1 MILEFTISN
10 FRSIKDTTV
19 FSLIAE
25 SSKAKANNITA
36 HRLATDDVRLLNSAV
51 IYGPNGSGKSN
62 VLRAFYNLLHFI
74 KNNESKAGQEIDF
87 YDPFLFDLDTDTKQ
101 VSFNLNFIG
110 PENVKYSYIIEFNKR
125 DVTKEELSY
134 FPKGKE
140 TSLFKRTSEGSSQEL
155 THIGKLGSSLGN
167 KEVKVFHNRLILAKF
182 GEEDA
187 SEELL
192 TKIFVHF
199 DKYEVVNSHSHL
211 NSPRLKNEILQ
222 LFADDT
228 IFNQKLNDLIQRSD
242 LKIKKVEVE
251 PNNPN
256 DFKFRDKIPE
266 DLKRIL
272 LEQSKHRLFGVHDLF
287 QGNMKVSERLL
298 PFKDESKGTN
308 SLFLLGGKILSVLN
322 TGGCLFVD
330 ELETSF
336 HPDLSRTLVELFH
349 STATNPLGAQLVFTT
364 HDVTLLSRSLF
375 RKDQIWFTEKN
386 DTGATELFSAQ
397 DFKEAREDTPFDR
410 WYMAGKFGAL
420 PFIDLHNDSSQD

>member
-74 KNNESKAGQEIDF
+74 KNNESKAGQEIKF
-87 YDPFLFDLDTDTKQ
+87 YDPFLFDLNTDTKQ
-101 VSFNLNFIG
+101 VCFNLTFIG

-140 TSLFKRTSEGSSQEL
+140 TSLFKRISEGSGQEL
-155 THIGKLGSSLGN
+155 THVGKLGSSLGN
-167 KEVKVFHNRLILAKF
+167 KEIKVFHNRLILAKF

-187 SEELL
+187 SEEIL

-199 DKYEVVNSHSHL
+199 DKYEVLNSHSHL

-222 LFADDT
+222 QFADDT

-242 LKIKKVEVE
+242 LKIKKVEIE
-251 PNNPN
+251 PNNPT
-256 DFKFRDKIPE
+256 DFKFSDNIPE
-266 DLKRIL
+266 DLKLIL

-349 STATNPLGAQLVFTT
+349 STATNPFGAQLVFTT

-420 PFIDLHNDSSQD
+420 PFIDMHNDSSQD